1 MQSSDR
7 PDDEAIVNTCL
18 FIYLFI
24 YLLLLLLLF
33 FIIVLVSYKVI
44 TVLVKLILK
53 LEPSVF
59 SSLPLVSYL
68 VY

>member
-7 PDDEAIVNTCL
+7 PDDEAIVNTYL

-24 YLLLLLLLF
+24 IIIII
-33 FIIVLVSYKVI
+33 IIVLFSFKVI